1 MSVGNQLNFVGRL
14 ARTPELKTHGDVSV
28 CHFTLLRDD
37 YAGKDDAGEAK
48 KKTVG
53 IPFVA
58 FGSTSANIAKYCF
71 KGDQLLVTARIEN
84 DSWDKEGEKQ
94 YGYNFIVDDFEFGAP
109 GEEKRNSFQK

>member
-14 ARTPELKTHGDVSV
+14 ARTPELKVHGDVSV
-28 CHFTLLRDD
+28 CNFILLRED
-37 YAGKDDAGEAK
+37 YVGKDDAGEAK

-58 FGSTSANIAKYCF
+58 FGSTSANIAKYCL

-109 GEEKRNSFQK
+109 GEEKRKSFQK